1 MAHYTIRCIIQY
13 LNYKKVKYQY
23 IFLRLLA
30 KCNIHNFFFDWNCGI
45 CKEEYKELKQLDTIS
60 IEKDKETEKNYKEF
74 NEERAKKLYEEVF
87 LQYLKKGNI
96 SEEESITRS
105 KNIIKKQCEMRG
117 IKPWS
122 WV

>member
-1 MAHYTIRCIIQY
+1 M
-13 LNYKKVKYQY
+13 
-23 IFLRLLA
+23 A

-60 IEKDKETEKNYKEF
+60 IEKDKEIEKNYKEF

-96 SEEESITRS
+96 SEEESIIRS

-122 WV
+122 WI

>member
-1 MAHYTIRCIIQY
+1 M
-13 LNYKKVKYQY
+13 
-23 IFLRLLA
+23 A
-30 KCNIHNFFFDWNCGI
+30 KCNVHNFFFDWNCGI

-60 IEKDKETEKNYKEF
+60 IEKEKEKEKEKEINQKEIEKNYKEF

-96 SEEESITRS
+96 SEEESIIRS

-122 WV
+122 WI

>member
-1 MAHYTIRCIIQY
+1 MT
-13 LNYKKVKYQY
+13 
-23 IFLRLLA
+23 
-30 KCNIHNFFFDWNCGI
+30 KCNIHKFFFDQNCGI
-45 CKEEYKELKQLDTIS
+45 CKEEYRELKQLDKSIS
-60 IEKDKETEKNYKEF
+60 IKKDNKIKNEVNQKKIEKNYKEF

-96 SEEESITRS
+96 SEEESIIRS
-105 KNIIKKQCEMRG
+105 KNIVKKQCEMRG

>member
-1 MAHYTIRCIIQY
+1 M
-13 LNYKKVKYQY
+13 
-23 IFLRLLA
+23 A
-30 KCNIHNFFFDWNCGI
+30 KCNIHNFFFDWNCDI

-60 IEKDKETEKNYKEF
+60 IEKDKEIEKNYKEF

-96 SEEESITRS
+96 SEEESIIRS

-122 WV
+122 WI

>member
-1 MAHYTIRCIIQY
+1 MAHYTIRGIIQY

-60 IEKDKETEKNYKEF
+60 IEKDKEIEKNYKEF

-96 SEEESITRS
+96 SEEESIIRS

-122 WV
+122 WI